1 LTGTILE
8 RLLFTAVL
16 IATQLAIAFYVY
28 HRSPQRAVRASFT
41 ALGTSLAV
49 WTAAIG
55 MAHSRELSNVTSV
68 RLTFM
73 AAPILVI
80 SIVTF
85 VSAFPGS
92 GMPRSG
98 WYQIFVAV
106 GVLLAALSLT
116 TPFVVQ
122 SSYFSNSGLSVQ
134 YGDLHPLYA
143 AYIVTGIVTTLFI
156 IVTKLRKASGR
167 RRLQLRYLVLAL
179 VVPAIGIAGTNLV
192 VPIVFGVS
200 SWGRYGPV
208 FSLVFLGV
216 TAHAIMRQRLLD
228 IRLVVGH
235 TVAYAA
241 AVTLSAAVFIALLSS
256 LVRYVPAVTRLPAT
270 VQIIVAFALAVLF
283 GPITQ
288 RLREIFDRY
297 CYREPYDFSGTIRQV
312 SLALSSTLELQQLL
326 KNLFQIVDGSIK
338 PEFVAAY
345 LWNDEARALR
355 LVSHNADDRQEL
367 PLSIDAASP
376 IAVAMLS
383 HSRKPLFRELES
395 DMPAAAAE
403 LNSLHVDCACPI
415 VHEGHL
421 LAALMLGPKLS
432 GDAYFA
438 QDVELLASVSS
449 HAAVAIKNAE
459 LYQRVGSLEEQRRR
473 AERVAESGALT
484 AGIAH
489 EIKNPLVAIRTFA
502 ELLPDRYDD
511 REFREQFGDVMIR
524 EIARIDKL
532 IDRLRGLGPKPDR
545 HRNLVDLR
553 VPMEETLSLLAA
565 KFEQLGI
572 HTVKSYPNKPP
583 LVEGSSDD
591 LKQLFLNLLMN
602 ACEAMNQAGEI
613 SVRVFERQ
621 ALGIQSI
628 VVEITDDGPGLSD
641 DLRDRLFHPFIST
654 KQGSS
659 GLGLWLSR
667 RIADTHNAV
676 VRGMNRTDKRGAT
689 FSVEFPGRVRGRDDT
704 LSQIT
709 R

>member
-1 LTGTILE
+1 MTGTVLE
-8 RLLFTAVL
+8 RLVFTAVL
-16 IATQLAIAFYVY
+16 IATQLGIAFYVY
-28 HRSPQRAVRASFT
+28 RHSPQRAVRVSFA

-49 WTAAIG
+49 WTGAIAV
-55 MAHSRELSNVTSV
+55 AHTRELSNLMSV
-68 RLTFM
+68 RLAFM
-73 AAPILVI
+73 VAPMLVM

-85 VSAFPGS
+85 VSAFPAS
-92 GMPRSG
+92 GMPRTK
-98 WYQIFVAV
+98 WYQILMGF
-106 GVLLAALSLT
+106 GILLAAASFL
-116 TPFVVQ
+116 TPFVVGS
-122 SSYFSNSGLSVQ
+122 SSYGSTGLSVQ
-134 YGDLHPLYA
+134 YGALHPVYA
-143 AYIVTGIVTTLFI
+143 AYTVTGIVATLFI
-156 IVTKLRKASGR
+156 IVTKLRRASGR

-179 VVPAIGIAGTNLV
+179 VVPAVGITVTNLV

-216 TAHAIMRQRLLD
+216 TAHAIIRQRLLD

-241 AVTLSAAVFIALLSS
+241 AVIISAMVFVGLLWG
-256 LVRYVPAVTRLPAT
+256 LIQYVPSVTRLPLT
-270 VQIIVAFALAVLF
+270 VQLIAVFALAVLF
-283 GPITQ
+283 GPLTQ
-288 RLREIFDRY
+288 GLRQVFDRY
-297 CYREPYDFSGTIRQV
+297 CYREPYDFSATIRQV
-312 SLALSSTLELQQLL
+312 SLALSSTLDLQQLL

-338 PEFVAAY
+338 PEFIAAY
-345 LWNDEARALR
+345 LWNDDVHALR
-355 LVSHNADDRQEL
+355 LVAHNTDGQERPDL
-367 PLSIDAASP
+367 PDSIEATSQL
-376 IAVAMLS
+376 AVVLGY
-383 HSRKPLFRELES
+383 SRKPLFREL
-395 DMPAAAAE
+395 DADTPAVGVLDE
-403 LNSLHVDCACPI
+403 LNALHVDCACPI
-415 VHEGHL
+415 VHEGRL

-432 GDAYFA
+432 GDAYFV

-449 HAAVAIKNAE
+449 HAAVAMKNAE
-459 LYQRVGSLEEQRRR
+459 LYQRVGNLEEQRRR

-511 REFREQFGDVMIR
+511 KEFREQFGDVMIR

-532 IDRLRGLGPKPDR
+532 IDRLRGLAPKPDR

-553 VPMEETLSLLAA
+553 VPLEETLSLLAA

-572 HTVKSYPNKPP
+572 RTVKSYPERPP
-583 LVEGSSDD
+583 LVEGNSDD
-591 LKQLFLNLLMN
+591 LKQMFLNMLIN

-613 SVRVFERQ
+613 SIRIYQRQ
-621 ALGIQSI
+621 SLGLQSL
-628 VVEITDDGPGLSD
+628 VVEITDDGPGISD

-676 VRGMNRTDKRGAT
+676 VKGTNRPDRRGAI
-689 FSVEFPGRVRGRDDT
+689 FSVEFPVRVY
-704 LSQIT
+704 S
-709 R
+709 

>member
-1 LTGTILE
+1 
-8 RLLFTAVL
+8 
-16 IATQLAIAFYVY
+16 
-28 HRSPQRAVRASFT
+28 
-41 ALGTSLAV
+41 
-49 WTAAIG
+49 
-55 MAHSRELSNVTSV
+55 
-68 RLTFM
+68 
-73 AAPILVI
+73 
-80 SIVTF
+80 
-85 VSAFPGS
+85 
-92 GMPRSG
+92 
-98 WYQIFVAV
+98 
-106 GVLLAALSLT
+106 
-116 TPFVVQ
+116 
-122 SSYFSNSGLSVQ
+122 
-134 YGDLHPLYA
+134 
-143 AYIVTGIVTTLFI
+143 
-156 IVTKLRKASGR
+156 
-167 RRLQLRYLVLAL
+167 LAL
-179 VVPAIGIAGTNLV
+179 IFPAIGITVTNLV

-235 TVAYAA
+235 TVAYAVA
-241 AVTLSAAVFIALLSS
+241 IFVSATVFVAVLWGLT
-256 LVRYVPAVTRLPAT
+256 RYVPSVTHLPSSIHLIA
-270 VQIIVAFALAVLF
+270 AFALAMLF

-288 RLREIFDRY
+288 RLRRVFDRY
-297 CYREPYDFSGTIRQV
+297 CYREPYDFSGTMRQV
-312 SLALSSTLELQQLL
+312 SLALSSTLDLQQLL

-345 LWNDEARALR
+345 LWNDDARALR
-355 LVSHNADDRQEL
+355 LVAHNADGPERPEL
-367 PLSIDAASP
+367 PLSIDGTSQLAA
-376 IAVAMLS
+376 VMLS
-383 HSRKPLFRELES
+383 YNRKPLFRDLDS
-395 DMPAAAAE
+395 DMPAAAALNE
-403 LNSLHVDCACPI
+403 LNALHVDCACPI
-415 VHEGHL
+415 VHEGQL

-532 IDRLRGLGPKPDR
+532 IDRLRGLGPKPDKQQ
-545 HRNLVDLR
+545 HVVDLR
-553 VPMEETLSLLAA
+553 IPLDETLSLLSA

-572 HTVKSYPNKPP
+572 RVEKSYPGKPP
-583 LVEGSSDD
+583 LVEGASDD
-591 LKQLFLNLLMN
+591 LKQMFLNLLIN
-602 ACEAMNQAGEI
+602 ACEAMNHSGEI
-613 SVRVFERQ
+613 NIRVYERQ
-621 ALGIQSI
+621 SLGIQSI

-641 DLRDRLFHPFIST
+641 ELRDRLFHPFIST

-676 VRGMNRTDKRGAT
+676 VRGTNRPDKHGAI
-689 FSVEFPGRVRGRDDT
+689 FSIEFPARVRSRNV
-704 LSQIT
+704 
-709 R
+709 